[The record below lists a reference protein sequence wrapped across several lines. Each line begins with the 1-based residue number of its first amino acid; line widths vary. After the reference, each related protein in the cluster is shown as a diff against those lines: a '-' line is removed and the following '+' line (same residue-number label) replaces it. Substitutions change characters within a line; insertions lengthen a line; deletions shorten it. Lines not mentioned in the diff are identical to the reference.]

1 MYHEEKIIDGVLHWR
16 GTPDGQFKPYTN
28 KELTTMYTDMREQRN
43 RLNMKVESIRR
54 ALFNG

>member
-1 MYHEEKIIDGVLHWR
+1 MK
-16 GTPDGQFKPYTN
+16 K
-28 KELTTMYTDMREQRN
+28 KLTTMYTDMREQRN